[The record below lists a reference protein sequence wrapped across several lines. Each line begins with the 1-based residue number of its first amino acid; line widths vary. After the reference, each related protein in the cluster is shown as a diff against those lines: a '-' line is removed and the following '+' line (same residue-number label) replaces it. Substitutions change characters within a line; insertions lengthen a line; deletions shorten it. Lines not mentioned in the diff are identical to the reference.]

1 MKLLELHI
9 DGFGKFHDRTIS
21 FKDGINIIYGKNEAG
36 KSTLHTFIRGMLF
49 GIERGRGRAAK
60 NDTYSKFE
68 PWENSGTYEGWL
80 RLEKD
85 GTIYR
90 IERRFRKD
98 NKSLKVINETRG
110 REEDATPAFMNEL
123 LGGLN
128 ETTYNNTISIGQ
140 LKSAT
145 EDGMV
150 SELRNYIANMN
161 TTGNI
166 SLNISKASTF
176 LRLQKRALEANLIPD
191 ASREYTALLA
201 EIRNVEA
208 EISTP
213 EFENQLASY
222 QNMRSQVKSII
233 DNTQS
238 ERDVLEDQIQDAK
251 RILTEY
257 QFLDQSSVDAYSQRA
272 DEYYNNYRNFT
283 EKGNKKS
290 RKVFSVLALLLALS
304 CIAGAIYLRLTYP
317 SDYIAVVGGLGIS
330 ALVFLLIQTMIRK
343 GIKRDL
349 AKAEENKNLLLE
361 MFKKHLFRNKAGAYV
376 KSSEDLGDEGSSEV
390 TVSDEAMSAF
400 IKRMAEFTSLCDM
413 VRQSESASKKL
424 MEDINSLREKQNNCS
439 EMIEKQQRTQWEL
452 EKKLEHL
459 NNCKMQVTNLKR
471 VLTENDRIR
480 EEITAIELAQ
490 ETLTELSSSIRDS
503 FGLYLNKEASDLV
516 GGITGGIYDSLSI
529 DENLNVFL
537 NTKRKLVP
545 LEQVSS
551 GTMDQVYLALR
562 LAAAKLLQ
570 GDGEPFPLIFDDS
583 FTQYDEER
591 LRTALKWMAEAYDGQ
606 MLIFTWSGLLLGLF
620 FLPVARQLP
629 FPATGKSSEELR

>member
-9 DGFGKFHDRTIS
+9 DGFGKFHDRTIA
-21 FKDGINIIYGKNEAG
+21 FEDGINIIYGKNEAG

-68 PWENSGTYEGWL
+68 PWDNSGTYEGWL
-80 RLEKD
+80 RLEKA

-98 NKSLKVINETRG
+98 NKSLKVINETLG
-110 REEDATPAFMNEL
+110 REEEPTPAFMNEL

-150 SELRNYIANMN
+150 GELRNYIANMN

-191 ASREYTALLA
+191 ASREYTSILA
-201 EIRNVEA
+201 EIRNVETEVA
-208 EISTP
+208 SP

-222 QNMRSQVKSII
+222 QNMRNQVKNII
-233 DNTQS
+233 DNTQA
-238 ERDVLEDQIQDAK
+238 ERTILEDQIQDAK
-251 RILTEY
+251 RILTEN
-257 QFLDQSSVDAYSQRA
+257 QFVDHASVNAYSQRA
-272 DEYYNNYRNFT
+272 EEYYGNYRSFT
-283 EKGNKKS
+283 AKSQKKS
-290 RKVFSVLALLLALS
+290 RKVFSIIALLLALA

-317 SDYIAVVGGLGIS
+317 SDYITVVGGLGGA
-330 ALVFLLIQTMIRK
+330 ALVLLLVQAMIRK
-343 GIKRDL
+343 GIKRDQET
-349 AKAEENKNLLLE
+349 AEKHKTSLLE
-361 MFKKHLFRNKAGAYV
+361 MLKKHL
-376 KSSEDLGDEGSSEV
+376 SSESGSEIA
-390 TVSDEAMSAF
+390 VSDETMAAF
-400 IKRMAEFTSLCDM
+400 AKRMAEFTSLCDM
-413 VRQSESASKKL
+413 VSQSESTSRKL

-459 NNCKMQVTNLKR
+459 SNCKTQITTLKR
-471 VLTENDRIR
+471 VLAENDRIR

-490 ETLTELSSSIRDS
+490 ETLTDLSSSIRNS

-562 LAAAKLLQ
+562 LATAKLLQ
-570 GDGEPFPLIFDDS
+570 GEGELFPLIFDDS

-591 LRTALKWMAEAYDGQ
+591 LRTALKWMAKAYGGQ
-606 MLIFTWSGLLLGLF
+606 MLIFTCHKREKQILEGHQIDF
-620 FLPVARQLP
+620 NYV
-629 FPATGKSSEELR
+629 EI